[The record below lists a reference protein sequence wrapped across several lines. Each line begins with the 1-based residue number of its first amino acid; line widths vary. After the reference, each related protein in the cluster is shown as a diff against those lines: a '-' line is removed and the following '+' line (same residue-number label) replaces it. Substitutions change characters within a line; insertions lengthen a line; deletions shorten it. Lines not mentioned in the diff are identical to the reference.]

1 MVLLNLSN
9 LPWVPGR
16 LKRNQAIFST
26 LLSDRERFSHGIFV
40 NPPVIAEGIGRK
52 YIAGP
57 SLQEIERTD
66 SIRVVQPVYSLSHWY
81 VGGIRRSWASELT
94 TALVGMLKG
103 EPYVLWINS
112 AGRLQTEL
120 AERLA
125 DNSVLCV
132 FDASDDF
139 TAWEGPEYPAQL
151 RRVLAVSDVVTCVN
165 EHVASTIE
173 HSQKIV
179 FRNCTDFSAFQREDN
194 SFRLSPWFP
203 KPEGAVY
210 VGFTG
215 GINETRADEPLL
227 RLLFESFP
235 QYQFLFVGYTDNPDF
250 VQRLTR
256 CPNVAFVPEIPYK
269 QLPDLIRGFDVAI
282 VPHQDNAVTRGNDL
296 LKVLDYLACGV
307 PVVSTRCSNVEEYA
321 GALYVADSSERFIEQ
336 VKELVERR
344 LHDPVPGYAI
354 ARSRDW
360 ASQVPT
366 LAAQL
371 FAPLPTTNA
380 SREVLSI

>member
-1 MVLLNLSN
+1 V
-9 LPWVPGR
+9 GR
-16 LKRNQAIFST
+16 ARVSCTTSAGAGGERCSYL
-26 LLSDRERFSHGIFV
+26 RERARCFHHRTL
-40 NPPVIAEGIGRK
+40 AEDR
-52 YIAGP
+52 
-57 SLQEIERTD
+57 L
-66 SIRVVQPVYSLSHWY
+66 
-81 VGGIRRSWASELT
+81 SELY
-94 TALVGMLKG
+94 G
-103 EPYVLWINS
+103 
-112 AGRLQTEL
+112 LQCIPKRGQQL
-120 AERLA
+120 
-125 DNSVLCV
+125 SPKPVV
-132 FDASDDF
+132 
-139 TAWEGPEYPAQL
+139 PETRGGGV
-151 RRVLAVSDVVTCVN
+151 RRVY
-165 EHVASTIE
+165 
-173 HSQKIV
+173 
-179 FRNCTDFSAFQREDN
+179 R
-194 SFRLSPWFP
+194 
-203 KPEGAVY
+203 
-210 VGFTG
+210 
-215 GINETRADEPLL
+215 INETRADEPLL

-235 QYQFLFVGYTDNPDF
+235 QYQFLFVGYTDNPGF